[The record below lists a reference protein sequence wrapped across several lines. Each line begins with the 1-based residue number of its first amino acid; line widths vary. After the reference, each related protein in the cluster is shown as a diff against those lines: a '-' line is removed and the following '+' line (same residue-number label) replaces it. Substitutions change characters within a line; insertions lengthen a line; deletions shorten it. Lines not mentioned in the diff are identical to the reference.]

1 MVNTF
6 PWSTITVTIHISL
19 FLINLTAAFESR
31 PRFLILPGFGNDAID
46 YSNPLNRG
54 TGFGFVNSL
63 TSRGFEVDVVPIKR
77 VQWLNILSAV
87 ASVDFWKSTCKPSNL
102 FSFYFKAVDKSVREM
117 NERSPQPIILL
128 GHSAGGWL
136 ARGILGDGAWA
147 SSSTPSSDLVAG
159 LVTLGAPHLPPV
171 EGAPDMTRGALRY
184 VDTSFP
190 GAYLSAGKGR
200 NIFYVTVAGT
210 AVFGDRVAPEGSI
223 NRFASNSYQQVTGSG
238 PDSDEVVGDGVVP
251 LSHAHLTGAEQITLQ
266 DCFHSIQ
273 SDSWYGG
280 DGVIDRWLPQTLSAL
295 ERTLELR
302 AQERCSGD
310 LI

>member
-1 MVNTF
+1 MMKSML
-6 PWSTITVTIHISL
+6 WSTTAVTIHILL
-19 FLINLTAAFESR
+19 FLITRTAAFETR
-31 PRFLILPGFGNDAID
+31 PRFLILPGFGNDAVD

-54 TGFGFVNSL
+54 TEFGFVNSL

-77 VQWLNILSAV
+77 LQWLNILWAV
-87 ASVDFWKSTCKPSNL
+87 ASVDFWKSTCKPSQL
-102 FSFYFKAVDKSVREM
+102 FSFYFNAVDKSVREIK
-117 NERSPQPIILL
+117 EKSSQPIILL

-147 SSSTPSSDLVAG
+147 SSSTFSSDLVTG
-159 LVTLGAPHLPPV
+159 LVTLGAPHLPPL

-190 GAYLSAGKGR
+190 GAFLSADKKQS
-200 NIFYVTVAGT
+200 IFYVTVAGT
-210 AVFGDRVAPEGSI
+210 AVIGDRVAVEGSI

-238 PDSDEVVGDGVVP
+238 PDSEEVVGDGVVP
-251 LSHAHLTGAEQITLQ
+251 LSHAHLSGAEQITLK

-280 DGVIDRWLPQTLSAL
+280 DRVIDRWLPQTLSAF
-295 ERTLELR
+295 ERTLKLR
-302 AQERCSGD
+302 ASD
-310 LI
+310 V